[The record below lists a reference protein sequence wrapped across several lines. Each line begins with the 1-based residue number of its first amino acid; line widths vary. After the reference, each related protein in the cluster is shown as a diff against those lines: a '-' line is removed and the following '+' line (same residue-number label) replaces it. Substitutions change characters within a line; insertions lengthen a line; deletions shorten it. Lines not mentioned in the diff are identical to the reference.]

1 MRRLGALLLY
11 VVGYMAMAML
21 SPVVAALPALLVFA
35 LGALLLVQRP
45 AEPDPAEA
53 LAREILRSR

>member
-1 MRRLGALLLY
+1 VRRVGALVLY
-11 VVGYMAMAML
+11 VLGYSAMAML
-21 SPVVAALPALLVFA
+21 SPEVAAVPALLVFA

-53 LAREILRSR
+53 IARELLQR

>member
-11 VVGYMAMAML
+11 VVGYMTMAML

-45 AEPDPAEA
+45 VDADPAEA
-53 LAREILRSR
+53 IARELLRR